1 MSERREQLLDQLV
14 NAKDTSEIRLIEEK
28 LTVLDESE
36 LDELD
41 E

>member
-1 MSERREQLLDQLV
+1 MPERREQLLNQLV

>member
-1 MSERREQLLDQLV
+1 MSKRREQLLTQLV

-36 LDELD
+36 LE
-41 E
+41 

>member
-1 MSERREQLLDQLV
+1 MSERREQLLSQLV

-36 LDELD
+36 LE

>member
-1 MSERREQLLDQLV
+1 MSEHREQLLDQLV

-36 LDELD
+36 LE
-41 E
+41 

>member
-1 MSERREQLLDQLV
+1 MPERREQLLNQLV

-28 LTVLDESE
+28 LTVLDANE